1 MLASFDVSGNIMLS
15 SILVEALAAC
25 DAIEPMST
33 LDQIR
38 AQIEAVL
45 AEPDNP
51 LAWSMAASIFYSQFE
66 QEDVVGPYFE
76 AVAELDDRPKLQLC
90 VMARRAELSD
100 NFAAQPGWL
109 LREIADRAEM
119 TDEAGREV
127 LREAATTVADSW
139 MPQETVHAHL
149 EGLRGWARIAEAL
162 PDPGGSDS
170 DIGRRTWRLVDE
182 LIFRL
187 DRDDPAT
194 GDEAARCWQELLGR
208 CAPAAI
214 DVLFMIRS
222 AHALGHLPIAAASR
236 TSG

>member
-1 MLASFDVSGNIMLS
+1 MRHGRA
-15 SILVEALAAC
+15 AL
-25 DAIEPMST
+25 
-33 LDQIR
+33 
-38 AQIEAVL
+38 
-45 AEPDNP
+45 
-51 LAWSMAASIFYSQFE
+51 
-66 QEDVVGPYFE
+66 
-76 AVAELDDRPKLQLC
+76 K
-90 VMARRAELSD
+90 LSD

-139 MPQETVHAHL
+139 MPQETVQAHL

-170 DIGRRTWRLVDE
+170 DIGRRAWRLVDE

-187 DRDDPAT
+187 ERDDPAT

-222 AHALGHLPIAAASR
+222 AHALGSPADRGCQPYERLISAYPDQVRALLHWGLSNRTRLVPAMREPHDELPRYMIGQLGRVGDAGTVALLHAYLPDPDLGAMAVEAIR
-236 TSG
+236 TIEHRLADNT